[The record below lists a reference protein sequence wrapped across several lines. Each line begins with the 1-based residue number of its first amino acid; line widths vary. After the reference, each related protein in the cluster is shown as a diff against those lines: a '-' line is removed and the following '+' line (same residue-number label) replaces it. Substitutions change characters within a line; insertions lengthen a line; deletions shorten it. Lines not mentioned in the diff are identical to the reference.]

1 MNKLL
6 LLNSSG
12 LVKILKKD
20 NTNTATI
27 LIPPSD
33 FFKPVEILYKNF
45 SKIFKRKDYKFIKVY
60 VYDIINTNINLEYYL
75 IFYKLVTDEKDIGR
89 FGIMEKINDK
99 DETINFISEKV
110 KLSDIEEIYYIY

>member
-6 LLNSSG
+6 LLNSCSG

-33 FFKPVEILYKNF
+33 FFKPVEVLYKYLP
-45 SKIFKRKDYKFIKVY
+45 KIFKREDYKFIKVY
-60 VYDIINTNINLEYYL
+60 DIINININIEYYL
-75 IFYKLVTDEKDIGR
+75 IFYKLVSDEKDIGR
-89 FGIMEKINDK
+89 FGFVEKINDK
-99 DETINFISEKV
+99 NEIINFKSEKI